1 MYSLHR
7 QINTDTDLETK
18 LRSYLLIT
26 LRTIPVTQIFLPY
39 QIFQAT
45 RGQGKFKT

>member
-7 QINTDTDLETK
+7 PINTDTELGTK

-26 LRTIPVTQIFLPY
+26 LRNIPVTQIFLPY

-45 RGQGKFKT
+45 SGQGKIKT